1 MATGLAFPNA
11 IPCPIAGAR
20 SPDLCSSLLPFEER
34 RHELRD
40 ESLDLLL
47 ARALR
52 SPCALGPAITS
63 ACHAAFRCSLR
74 HWDC

>member
-34 RHELRD
+34 PASSPHRTDVISAGKRTRRLVPKELVQLF
-40 ESLDLLL
+40 EATHLGGGMG
-47 ARALR
+47 
-52 SPCALGPAITS
+52 CAIPS
-63 ACHAAFRCSLR
+63 
-74 HWDC
+74 